1 MLNCLRKASRFRGK
15 RITSTVNEESMRKQ
29 VPSSAIGKDF
39 RLANVVPGVGKHGVR
54 RRQGICGVNWGTCGI
69 NLGSR

>member
-1 MLNCLRKASRFRGK
+1 
-15 RITSTVNEESMRKQ
+15 MRKQ

-54 RRQGICGVNWGTCGI
+54 RRQGICGVKWGICGFFGAFVASI
-69 NLGSR
+69 WEVDEGGEFGG